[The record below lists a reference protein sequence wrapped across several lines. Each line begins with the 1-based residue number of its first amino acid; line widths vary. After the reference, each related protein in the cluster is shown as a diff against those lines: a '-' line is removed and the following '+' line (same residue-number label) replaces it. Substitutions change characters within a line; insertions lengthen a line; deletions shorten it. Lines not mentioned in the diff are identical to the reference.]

1 MFNNEDILTLA
12 KAGFTAQQI
21 AALSQVGENAAPTV
35 TATPPAAPTIP
46 IQGSAIGTAPSP
58 NVPAQPTV
66 SAPATPPAQPTVA
79 PPAQP
84 TVSAP
89 QSQTTAAPHTVDD
102 VLSAITG
109 LSQQMQQNNLL
120 NMTQV
125 QPTQKTATEVLA
137 QIINPPTKK
146 EV

>member
-21 AALSQVGENAAPTV
+21 AALNMVGAV
-35 TATPPAAPTIP
+35 SATPPA
-46 IQGSAIGTAPSP
+46 SALGTA
-58 NVPAQPTV
+58 
-66 SAPATPPAQPTVA
+66 APEVITQTQTTPEVTPPASA
-79 PPAQP
+79 PEVNTPAQS
-84 TVSAP
+84 TV
-89 QSQTTAAPHTVDD
+89 APHTVED

-109 LSQQMQQNNLL
+109 LTQQMQQNNLL

>member
-21 AALSQVGENAAPTV
+21 AALNQVQQPVAPE
-35 TATPPAAPTIP
+35 A
-46 IQGSAIGTAPSP
+46 
-58 NVPAQPTV
+58 
-66 SAPATPPAQPTVA
+66 A
-79 PPAQP
+79 PPAQA
-84 TVSAP
+84 AP
-89 QSQTTAAPHTVDD
+89 VVTPPAPAAPEVVAPVTPPTAAPHTVDD

-125 QPTQKTATEVLA
+125 QPAQKTATEVLA

>member
-1 MFNNEDILTLA
+1 MFNNEDILVLA

-21 AALSQVGENAAPTV
+21 AALSQVQQPVAPEV
-35 TATPPAAPTIP
+35 AQPAQIAPEVTPPAQIAPEVTLP
-46 IQGSAIGTAPSP
+46 
-58 NVPAQPTV
+58 
-66 SAPATPPAQPTVA
+66 APAAPEVQTPPAQPTV
-79 PPAQP
+79 
-84 TVSAP
+84 
-89 QSQTTAAPHTVDD
+89 APHTVDD

-120 NMTQV
+120 TMTQA
-125 QPTQKTATEVLA
+125 QPVQKTATEVLA

>member
-21 AALSQVGENAAPTV
+21 AALSQVQQPVAPEAAPAPEV
-35 TATPPAAPTIP
+35 TPPAQVAPEVT
-46 IQGSAIGTAPSP
+46 
-58 NVPAQPTV
+58 
-66 SAPATPPAQPTVA
+66 TPPAQPTV
-79 PPAQP
+79 
-84 TVSAP
+84 
-89 QSQTTAAPHTVDD
+89 APHTVDD

-125 QPTQKTATEVLA
+125 QPAQKTATEVLA

>member
-21 AALSQVGENAAPTV
+21 AALNQVQQPVAPEV
-35 TATPPAAPTIP
+35 TTPPAQVTPEVTP
-46 IQGSAIGTAPSP
+46 
-58 NVPAQPTV
+58 PAQVQTP
-66 SAPATPPAQPTVA
+66 PAQVQTPPAQPTV
-79 PPAQP
+79 
-84 TVSAP
+84 
-89 QSQTTAAPHTVDD
+89 APHTVDD

-120 NMTQV
+120 NATLESA
-125 QPTQKTATEVLA
+125 QPKTATEVLA
-137 QIINPPTKK
+137 QIINPPTKPK

>member
-21 AALSQVGENAAPTV
+21 AALNQVQPVAPEV
-35 TATPPAAPTIP
+35 TTTLPAAPE
-46 IQGSAIGTAPSP
+46 
-58 NVPAQPTV
+58 
-66 SAPATPPAQPTVA
+66 ATPPAQVQT
-79 PPAQP
+79 PPAQVQTP
-84 TVSAP
+84 PAQSTV
-89 QSQTTAAPHTVDD
+89 APHTVDD

-120 NMTQV
+120 NATLESA
-125 QPTQKTATEVLA
+125 QPKTATEVLA
-137 QIINPPTKK
+137 QIINPPTKPK

>member
-21 AALSQVGENAAPTV
+21 AALSQVQQPVAPEQAPPAQIAPEV
-35 TATPPAAPTIP
+35 TPPAPEAPEV
-46 IQGSAIGTAPSP
+46 Q
-58 NVPAQPTV
+58 
-66 SAPATPPAQPTVA
+66 TPPAQPTV
-79 PPAQP
+79 
-84 TVSAP
+84 
-89 QSQTTAAPHTVDD
+89 APHTVDD

-125 QPTQKTATEVLA
+125 QPVQKTATEVLA

>member
-21 AALSQVGENAAPTV
+21 AALNQVQPLAPAAPETPEV
-35 TATPPAAPTIP
+35 TPPAPEAPEV
-46 IQGSAIGTAPSP
+46 Q
-58 NVPAQPTV
+58 
-66 SAPATPPAQPTVA
+66 TPPAQPTV
-79 PPAQP
+79 
-84 TVSAP
+84 
-89 QSQTTAAPHTVDD
+89 APHTVDD

-125 QPTQKTATEVLA
+125 QPAQKTATEVLA

>member
-21 AALSQVGENAAPTV
+21 AALSQVQQPVAPEV
-35 TATPPAAPTIP
+35 TTPPA
-46 IQGSAIGTAPSP
+46 
-58 NVPAQPTV
+58 PA
-66 SAPATPPAQPTVA
+66 APAAPAAPEVTPPAPVAPAPEVQTPPAQPTV
-79 PPAQP
+79 
-84 TVSAP
+84 
-89 QSQTTAAPHTVDD
+89 APHTVDD

-120 NMTQV
+120 TMTQQ
-125 QPTQKTATEVLA
+125 QPVQKTATEVLA
-137 QIINPPTKK
+137 QIINPPIKK

>member
-21 AALSQVGENAAPTV
+21 AALSQVQQPVAPEAAPAPEV
-35 TATPPAAPTIP
+35 TPPAPEAPE
-46 IQGSAIGTAPSP
+46 Q
-58 NVPAQPTV
+58 
-66 SAPATPPAQPTVA
+66 TPPAQPTV
-79 PPAQP
+79 
-84 TVSAP
+84 
-89 QSQTTAAPHTVDD
+89 APHTVDD

-125 QPTQKTATEVLA
+125 QPAQKTAAEVLA
-137 QIINPPTKK
+137 QIINPPIKK

>member
-21 AALSQVGENAAPTV
+21 AALSQVQQPVAPEVAPPAPAAPEV
-35 TATPPAAPTIP
+35 TPPAQVAPEVT
-46 IQGSAIGTAPSP
+46 
-58 NVPAQPTV
+58 
-66 SAPATPPAQPTVA
+66 TPPAQPTV
-79 PPAQP
+79 
-84 TVSAP
+84 
-89 QSQTTAAPHTVDD
+89 APHTVDD

-125 QPTQKTATEVLA
+125 QPVQKTATEVLA

>member
-21 AALSQVGENAAPTV
+21 AALSQVQQPVAPEAAPAPEV
-35 TATPPAAPTIP
+35 TPPAPEAPEV
-46 IQGSAIGTAPSP
+46 Q
-58 NVPAQPTV
+58 
-66 SAPATPPAQPTVA
+66 TPPAQPTV
-79 PPAQP
+79 
-84 TVSAP
+84 
-89 QSQTTAAPHTVDD
+89 APHTVDD

-125 QPTQKTATEVLA
+125 QPAQKTATEVLA

>member
-21 AALSQVGENAAPTV
+21 AALNQVQQPVAPEV
-35 TATPPAAPTIP
+35 TPPAPAAPEVTTP
-46 IQGSAIGTAPSP
+46 
-58 NVPAQPTV
+58 
-66 SAPATPPAQPTVA
+66 APAAPEVQTPPAQPTV
-79 PPAQP
+79 
-84 TVSAP
+84 
-89 QSQTTAAPHTVDD
+89 APHTVDD

-120 NMTQV
+120 NMTQQ
-125 QPTQKTATEVLA
+125 QPAQKTATEVLA

>member
-21 AALSQVGENAAPTV
+21 AALSQVQQPVAPEAAPAPEV
-35 TATPPAAPTIP
+35 TPPAPEAPE
-46 IQGSAIGTAPSP
+46 
-58 NVPAQPTV
+58 VV
-66 SAPATPPAQPTVA
+66 TPPAQPTV
-79 PPAQP
+79 
-84 TVSAP
+84 
-89 QSQTTAAPHTVDD
+89 APHTVDD

-120 NMTQV
+120 NMTQA
-125 QPTQKTATEVLA
+125 QPVQKTATEVLA

>member
-12 KAGFTAQQI
+12 RAGFTAQQI
-21 AALSQVGENAAPTV
+21 AALNQVQQPVAPEV
-35 TATPPAAPTIP
+35 APAAPE
-46 IQGSAIGTAPSP
+46 APE
-58 NVPAQPTV
+58 
-66 SAPATPPAQPTVA
+66 APVTPP
-79 PPAQP
+79 
-84 TVSAP
+84 
-89 QSQTTAAPHTVDD
+89 TAAPHTVDD

-125 QPTQKTATEVLA
+125 QPAQKTATEVLA

>member
-21 AALSQVGENAAPTV
+21 AALSQVQQPVAPEVAPPAPAAPEV
-35 TATPPAAPTIP
+35 TPPAPAAPE
-46 IQGSAIGTAPSP
+46 
-58 NVPAQPTV
+58 VV
-66 SAPATPPAQPTVA
+66 TPPAQPTV
-79 PPAQP
+79 
-84 TVSAP
+84 
-89 QSQTTAAPHTVDD
+89 APHTVDD

-125 QPTQKTATEVLA
+125 QPAQKTATEVLA

>member
-21 AALSQVGENAAPTV
+21 AALSQVQQPAAPELQ
-35 TATPPAAPTIP
+35 TPPAPAAPEVTP
-46 IQGSAIGTAPSP
+46 P
-58 NVPAQPTV
+58 
-66 SAPATPPAQPTVA
+66 APAAPEVQTPPAQPTV
-79 PPAQP
+79 
-84 TVSAP
+84 
-89 QSQTTAAPHTVDD
+89 APHTVDD

-109 LSQQMQQNNLL
+109 LSEQMQANNLL
-120 NMTQV
+120 TMTQV
-125 QPTQKTATEVLA
+125 QPAQKTATEVLA

>member
-21 AALSQVGENAAPTV
+21 AALSQVQQPVAPEVAPPAQV
-35 TATPPAAPTIP
+35 TPEVTPPAPAAPEV
-46 IQGSAIGTAPSP
+46 Q
-58 NVPAQPTV
+58 
-66 SAPATPPAQPTVA
+66 TPPAQPTV
-79 PPAQP
+79 
-84 TVSAP
+84 
-89 QSQTTAAPHTVDD
+89 APHTVDD

-125 QPTQKTATEVLA
+125 QPVQKTATEVLA

>member
-21 AALSQVGENAAPTV
+21 AALSQVQQPVAPEVAPPAPAAPEV
-35 TATPPAAPTIP
+35 TPPAPAAPEV
-46 IQGSAIGTAPSP
+46 Q
-58 NVPAQPTV
+58 
-66 SAPATPPAQPTVA
+66 A

-84 TVSAP
+84 TV
-89 QSQTTAAPHTVDD
+89 APHTVDD

-125 QPTQKTATEVLA
+125 QPAQKTASEVLA

>member
-21 AALSQVGENAAPTV
+21 AALSQVQQPVAPEAAPAPEV
-35 TATPPAAPTIP
+35 TPPAPEAPEV
-46 IQGSAIGTAPSP
+46 Q
-58 NVPAQPTV
+58 
-66 SAPATPPAQPTVA
+66 TPPAQPTV
-79 PPAQP
+79 
-84 TVSAP
+84 
-89 QSQTTAAPHTVDD
+89 APHTVDD

-125 QPTQKTATEVLA
+125 QPVQKTATEVLA

>member
-21 AALSQVGENAAPTV
+21 AALNQVQQPVAPEV
-35 TATPPAAPTIP
+35 TPPAPAAPEVTP
-46 IQGSAIGTAPSP
+46 P
-58 NVPAQPTV
+58 
-66 SAPATPPAQPTVA
+66 APAAPEVQTPPAQPTV
-79 PPAQP
+79 
-84 TVSAP
+84 
-89 QSQTTAAPHTVDD
+89 APHTVDD

-125 QPTQKTATEVLA
+125 QPAQKTATEVLA

>member
-21 AALSQVGENAAPTV
+21 AALNMVGAV
-35 TATPPAAPTIP
+35 SATPPA
-46 IQGSAIGTAPSP
+46 SALGTAAPEVVTSP
-58 NVPAQPTV
+58 APDPAPEVT
-66 SAPATPPAQPTVA
+66 A

-84 TVSAP
+84 TV
-89 QSQTTAAPHTVDD
+89 APHTVDD

>member
-21 AALSQVGENAAPTV
+21 AALSQVQQPVAPEV
-35 TATPPAAPTIP
+35 QVPPAQIAPEVTPPA
-46 IQGSAIGTAPSP
+46 
-58 NVPAQPTV
+58 PAASEV
-66 SAPATPPAQPTVA
+66 VTPPAQPTV
-79 PPAQP
+79 
-84 TVSAP
+84 
-89 QSQTTAAPHTVDD
+89 APHTVDD

-125 QPTQKTATEVLA
+125 QPVQKTATEVLA

>member
-21 AALSQVGENAAPTV
+21 AALSQVQQPVAPEAAPAPEV
-35 TATPPAAPTIP
+35 TPPAPEAPKV
-46 IQGSAIGTAPSP
+46 Q
-58 NVPAQPTV
+58 
-66 SAPATPPAQPTVA
+66 TPPAQPTV
-79 PPAQP
+79 
-84 TVSAP
+84 
-89 QSQTTAAPHTVDD
+89 APHTVDD

-120 NMTQV
+120 TMTQV
-125 QPTQKTATEVLA
+125 QPVQKTATEVLA

>member
-21 AALSQVGENAAPTV
+21 AALSQVQQPVAPEVIT
-35 TATPPAAPTIP
+35 PAAPVTPPTIAQAP
-46 IQGSAIGTAPSP
+46 AAPAPTAP
-58 NVPAQPTV
+58 A
-66 SAPATPPAQPTVA
+66 APEVTTPPAQPTV
-79 PPAQP
+79 
-84 TVSAP
+84 
-89 QSQTTAAPHTVDD
+89 APHTVDD

-125 QPTQKTATEVLA
+125 QPVQKTATEVLA

>member
-21 AALSQVGENAAPTV
+21 AALSQVQQPVAPEVIT
-35 TATPPAAPTIP
+35 PAAPAPVTPPTIAQAP
-46 IQGSAIGTAPSP
+46 APAPTAP
-58 NVPAQPTV
+58 A
-66 SAPATPPAQPTVA
+66 APEVTPPAQPTV
-79 PPAQP
+79 
-84 TVSAP
+84 
-89 QSQTTAAPHTVDD
+89 APHTVDD

-109 LSQQMQQNNLL
+109 LSQQMQKNNLL

-125 QPTQKTATEVLA
+125 QPVQKTATEVLA

>member
-21 AALSQVGENAAPTV
+21 AALSQVQQPVAPEAAPAPEV
-35 TATPPAAPTIP
+35 TPPAPEAPE
-46 IQGSAIGTAPSP
+46 APE
-58 NVPAQPTV
+58 VV
-66 SAPATPPAQPTVA
+66 TPPAQPTV
-79 PPAQP
+79 
-84 TVSAP
+84 
-89 QSQTTAAPHTVDD
+89 APHTVDD

-125 QPTQKTATEVLA
+125 QPVQKTATEVLA
-137 QIINPPTKK
+137 QIINPQTKK

>member
-21 AALSQVGENAAPTV
+21 AALSQVQQPVAPETAPPAPAAPEV
-35 TATPPAAPTIP
+35 TPPAPEAPEVT
-46 IQGSAIGTAPSP
+46 
-58 NVPAQPTV
+58 
-66 SAPATPPAQPTVA
+66 A

-84 TVSAP
+84 TV
-89 QSQTTAAPHTVDD
+89 APHTVDD

-120 NMTQV
+120 TMTQV
-125 QPTQKTATEVLA
+125 QPAQKTATEVLA

>member
-21 AALSQVGENAAPTV
+21 AALNMVQAPVAVAPEPAPAPVVTPPITEPDQAPAPVVPTV
-35 TATPPAAPTIP
+35 
-46 IQGSAIGTAPSP
+46 
-58 NVPAQPTV
+58 
-66 SAPATPPAQPTVA
+66 
-79 PPAQP
+79 
-84 TVSAP
+84 
-89 QSQTTAAPHTVDD
+89 APHTVDD

-120 NMTQV
+120 NMTQAPQ
-125 QPTQKTATEVLA
+125 QPKTATEVLA
-137 QIINPPTKK
+137 QIINPPAINK

>member
-21 AALSQVGENAAPTV
+21 AALSQVQQPVAPEV
-35 TATPPAAPTIP
+35 QAPPAPAAPEVTP
-46 IQGSAIGTAPSP
+46 AAPE
-58 NVPAQPTV
+58 VQ
-66 SAPATPPAQPTVA
+66 TPPAQPTV
-79 PPAQP
+79 
-84 TVSAP
+84 
-89 QSQTTAAPHTVDD
+89 APHTVDD

-125 QPTQKTATEVLA
+125 QPAQKTATEVLA

>member
-21 AALSQVGENAAPTV
+21 AALSQVQQPVAPEV
-35 TATPPAAPTIP
+35 ALPAPAAPEV
-46 IQGSAIGTAPSP
+46 APP
-58 NVPAQPTV
+58 
-66 SAPATPPAQPTVA
+66 APAAPEVTPPAQPTV
-79 PPAQP
+79 
-84 TVSAP
+84 
-89 QSQTTAAPHTVDD
+89 APHTVDD

-125 QPTQKTATEVLA
+125 QPAQKTATEVLA

>member
-1 MFNNEDILTLA
+1 
-12 KAGFTAQQI
+12 
-21 AALSQVGENAAPTV
+21 
-35 TATPPAAPTIP
+35 
-46 IQGSAIGTAPSP
+46 
-58 NVPAQPTV
+58 
-66 SAPATPPAQPTVA
+66 
-79 PPAQP
+79 
-84 TVSAP
+84 
-89 QSQTTAAPHTVDD
+89 

-125 QPTQKTATEVLA
+125 QHAQKTATEVLA

>member
-1 MFNNEDILTLA
+1 MINNEDILALA

-21 AALSQVGENAAPTV
+21 AALSQVQQPVAPEV
-35 TATPPAAPTIP
+35 APQAPEVTPPAPAAPEV
-46 IQGSAIGTAPSP
+46 Q
-58 NVPAQPTV
+58 
-66 SAPATPPAQPTVA
+66 TPPAQPTV
-79 PPAQP
+79 
-84 TVSAP
+84 
-89 QSQTTAAPHTVDD
+89 APHTVDD

-125 QPTQKTATEVLA
+125 QPAQKTATEVLA

>member
-21 AALSQVGENAAPTV
+21 AALSQVQQPVAPEV
-35 TATPPAAPTIP
+35 APPAPEVTPPAPAAPE
-46 IQGSAIGTAPSP
+46 IQ
-58 NVPAQPTV
+58 
-66 SAPATPPAQPTVA
+66 TPPAQPTV
-79 PPAQP
+79 
-84 TVSAP
+84 
-89 QSQTTAAPHTVDD
+89 APHTVDD

-125 QPTQKTATEVLA
+125 QPVQKTATEVLA

>member
-21 AALSQVGENAAPTV
+21 AALSQVQQPVAPEV
-35 TATPPAAPTIP
+35 QAPPAPAAPEVTP
-46 IQGSAIGTAPSP
+46 AAPE
-58 NVPAQPTV
+58 VQ
-66 SAPATPPAQPTVA
+66 TPPAQPTV
-79 PPAQP
+79 
-84 TVSAP
+84 
-89 QSQTTAAPHTVDD
+89 APHTVDD

-125 QPTQKTATEVLA
+125 QPVQKTATEVLA
-137 QIINPPTKK
+137 QIINPPIKK